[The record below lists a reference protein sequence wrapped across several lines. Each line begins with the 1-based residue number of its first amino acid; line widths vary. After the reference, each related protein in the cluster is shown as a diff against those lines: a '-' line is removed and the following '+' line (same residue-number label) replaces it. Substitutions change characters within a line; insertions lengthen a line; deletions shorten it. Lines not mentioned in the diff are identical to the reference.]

1 MPKRHQRVQGAT
13 LLYAVSK
20 GCWRRAIP
28 RPAAFWRT
36 SLWKSHRF
44 EPVQRCCHKKTS
56 KEFSLLATFPMER
69 VTGLEPADTSLG
81 SWGLTTW
88 RHPRMCYQSYRFAPQ
103 MQGCRSAM
111 RKITLKAQEKRRALP
126 LGFRLRTQASNAK
139 AAKTA
144 ACIDEC
150 LEYHPL
156 IMIFLPQELRVPLHS
171 PRERFRGVVKRLDK
185 PIGGI
190 RHRA

>member
-1 MPKRHQRVQGAT
+1 MPKRHQRAQGAT

-20 GCWRRAIP
+20 GCWRRVIP
-28 RPAAFWRT
+28 HPTAFWRT

-44 EPVQRCCHKKTS
+44 EPVQHCCHKKTS

-103 MQGCRSAM
+103 MQGCRSAHAQDN
-111 RKITLKAQEKRRALP
+111 LKGSGETASPFSWLSPSCPSQQRQGRQSRCTHRRMPGISSSDHDLSATGTQGATALP
-126 LGFRLRTQASNAK
+126 
-139 AAKTA
+139 
-144 ACIDEC
+144 
-150 LEYHPL
+150 
-156 IMIFLPQELRVPLHS
+156 M
-171 PRERFRGVVKRLDK
+171 
-185 PIGGI
+185 
-190 RHRA
+190 

>member
-1 MPKRHQRVQGAT
+1 
-13 LLYAVSK
+13 
-20 GCWRRAIP
+20 
-28 RPAAFWRT
+28 
-36 SLWKSHRF
+36 
-44 EPVQRCCHKKTS
+44 
-56 KEFSLLATFPMER
+56 MER

-111 RKITLKAQEKRRALP
+111 RKTTLKAQEKRRALP
-126 LGFRLRTQASNAK
+126 LGFRLRARASNAK
-139 AAKTA
+139 AAKA
-144 ACIDEC
+144 AARIDEC
-150 LEYHPL
+150 LEYYPL

-190 RHRA
+190 CHRA